1 MLSSKSNS
9 ETDRRD
15 VNQMTE
21 LNQRALGGLLAF
33 LVVMGALL
41 FVPAWTLDYW
51 QAWIFLAVFGGSS
64 LAITVYLMKK
74 DPKLLQR
81 RVKAGPGAEKQT
93 RQKVIQSITSA
104 GFIAILIVSAL
115 DHRFKW
121 FPVTRFVSVAGE
133 VLVGAGLFIIFLVYK
148 ENTFASAT
156 IEVVPDQKVISTGLY
171 AMVRHP
177 MYMGALLMFIGIPL
191 SLGSGLGVII
201 LLLIMPALLWRLLDE
216 EKFLA
221 KNLPG
226 YPDYQAK
233 VKQRLLP
240 FVW

>member
-104 GFIAILIVSAL
+104 GFVAILVVSAL

-121 FPVTRFVSVAGE
+121 LPVTPFVSVAGE

-156 IEVVPDQKVISTGLY
+156 IEVVPEQKVISTGLY

-177 MYMGALLMFIGIPL
+177 MYM
-191 SLGSGLGVII
+191 
-201 LLLIMPALLWRLLDE
+201 
-216 EKFLA
+216 
-221 KNLPG
+221 
-226 YPDYQAK
+226 
-233 VKQRLLP
+233 
-240 FVW
+240 